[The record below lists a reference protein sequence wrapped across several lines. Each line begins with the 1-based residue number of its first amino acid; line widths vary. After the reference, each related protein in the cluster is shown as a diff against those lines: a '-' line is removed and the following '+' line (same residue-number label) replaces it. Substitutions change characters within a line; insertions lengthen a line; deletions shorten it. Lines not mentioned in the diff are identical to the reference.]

1 MAAKEVTPAKELT
14 KLKVVGPAI
23 PEPPP
28 ELFTQRKRVDVG
40 RYRLLVDRQL
50 KRSYEKSE
58 DAEAK
63 GLSIKQAHPIVQVVV
78 YDSVEGINQAI
89 ELPKA

>member
-1 MAAKEVTPAKELT
+1 M
-14 KLKVVGPAI
+14 
-23 PEPPP
+23 
-28 ELFTQRKRVDVG
+28 DVG

-78 YDSVEGINQAI
+78 YDLVEGINRAI

>member
-1 MAAKEVTPAKELT
+1 MAAKETTPAKEI
-14 KLKVVGPAI
+14 KLKVVGPAT

-28 ELFTQRKRVDVG
+28 EMFTQRKRMDVG

-50 KRSYEKSE
+50 KRSYENSD

-78 YDSVEGINQAI
+78 YDSVEGINRAI

>member
-1 MAAKEVTPAKELT
+1 MAAKEVTPVKELT
-14 KLKVVGPAI
+14 KLKAVGPVT

-28 ELFTQRKRVDVG
+28 EMFTQRKRADVG

-63 GLSIKQAHPIVQVVV
+63 GLSIKQAYPIVQVVV

>member
-1 MAAKEVTPAKELT
+1 MATKEAAPARELT
-14 KLKVVGPAI
+14 KLKVVGLVI

-28 ELFTQRKRVDVG
+28 EMFTQRKRTNVG

-50 KRSYEKSE
+50 KRSYENSE
-58 DAEAK
+58 DAESK

-78 YDSVEGINQAI
+78 YDSAEGVNRPI
-89 ELPKA
+89 ELTEA